1 VKTKNIQQEVFIEA
15 SPAEVYQALMDSKI
29 HSKFTGDIAYMGKNV
44 GEKFSTF
51 NGYATGENLELKP
64 NNKIVQSWRA
74 NDWSSGHYSTIHFE
88 LKSYKNGTLM
98 KFHQTNI
105 PEEQVQDISDGWQ
118 EYYWKPMKA
127 MFKNNKKKNTHNK

>member
-1 VKTKNIQQEVFIEA
+1 MKTKNIQQEVFFEA
-15 SPAEVYQALMDSKI
+15 SPTEVYQALMDSKI
-29 HSKFTGDIAYMGKNV
+29 HSKFTGEIADIGKNV

-64 NNKIVQSWRA
+64 NNMIVQSWRA
-74 NDWSSGHYSTIHFE
+74 SDWPNEHYSTVRFE
-88 LKSYKNGTLM
+88 LIPYKNGTLL

-105 PEEQVQDISDGWQ
+105 PEEQLQDINDGWQ

-127 MFKNNKKKNTHNK
+127 MFKNYKKKNVHNK